1 LLYIRNDENYTVYHH
16 RKKREN
22 ILYIFTI
29 HTSAKKT
36 TSSIT
41 DQSHHGK
48 CSNNAQILHSIYT
61 SLSTHMYYTADRPSS
76 KLSTNLSVNQ
86 SFVSSFV

>member
-1 LLYIRNDENYTVYHH
+1 VCKKLIKNSDPCGKNCQTVGGD
-16 RKKREN
+16 
-22 ILYIFTI
+22 FF
-29 HTSAKKT
+29 
-36 TSSIT
+36 
-41 DQSHHGK
+41 DSH
-48 CSNNAQILHSIYT
+48 CT